1 MGEILF
7 PVAIPDQGL
16 FDYMD
21 QFLDENPK
29 YLEISDRKLL
39 AWAAS
44 RGVKRQSAWPAS
56 NDKPGMNFGIPSM
69 DDFSAQ
75 KALMAVVPAL
85 KRDVIC
91 MELNANL
98 QAAER
103 ARALNR
109 FPVSDFK
116 RVAVVAM
123 GEPTDAYKA
132 RIHKIILDEK
142 IEKAEKEW
150 KKRQAERDQS
160 RKRKAEGEETK
171 EGEEGEA

>member
-1 MGEILF
+1 MG
-7 PVAIPDQGL
+7 
-16 FDYMD
+16 
-21 QFLDENPK
+21 
-29 YLEISDRKLL
+29 RKLL

-44 RGVKRQSAWPAS
+44 SGVRRSNAWPAS

-85 KRDVIC
+85 KRDIVC

-103 ARALNR
+103 ARALKR
-109 FPVSDFK
+109 FPASDYK

-123 GEPTDAYKA
+123 GDPSDAFKA
-132 RIHKIILDEK
+132 RIHKMMLDEK
-142 IEKAEKEW
+142 IENAEKEKKIAQEDKEW
-150 KKRQAERDQS
+150 KKQQEEREKS
-160 RKRKAEGEETK
+160 RKRKAEDEETK
-171 EGEEGEA
+171 EGEDGAAEDETKEEEKEEEEKP

>member
-1 MGEILF
+1 MGE
-7 PVAIPDQGL
+7 
-16 FDYMD
+16 
-21 QFLDENPK
+21 ENPK
-29 YLEISDRKLL
+29 YLELSDRKLL
-39 AWAAS
+39 DWAAS
-44 RGVKRQSAWPAS
+44 SGVRRANAWPAS

-75 KALMAVVPAL
+75 KALMAVLPAL

-132 RIHKIILDEK
+132 RIHKMMLDEK
-142 IEKAEKEW
+142 IEKAEKEKKKLQEEKEW
-150 KKRQAERDQS
+150 KKRQAEHDQS

-171 EGEEGEA
+171 E

>member
-1 MGEILF
+1 MG
-7 PVAIPDQGL
+7 
-16 FDYMD
+16 
-21 QFLDENPK
+21 
-29 YLEISDRKLL
+29 KLL

-44 RGVKRQSAWPAS
+44 SGVKRQSAWPAS

-91 MELNANL
+91 MELDANL

-103 ARALNR
+103 VRALKR
-109 FPVSDFK
+109 FPASDFK

-132 RIHKIILDEK
+132 RIHKMMLDEK
-142 IEKAEKEW
+142 IQKAEKEKKKLQEEKEW
-150 KKRQAERDQS
+150 KKQQEEREKS
-160 RKRKAEGEETK
+160 RKRKAEDEEAK
-171 EGEEGEA
+171 EGEEGEAEEEKKEEK